1 MKTQTFEILP
11 VSPEEW
17 AICRELAL
25 ELAENDSAST
35 RNKLRRYLYSLLKK
49 YPGNVDVMASLA
61 DIYVHNRS
69 AIKLLQ
75 KAYETAQKNNDF
87 KNMTFISDSLASR
100 YLAIQDFSQAYY
112 WYDLLAEN
120 LKNYHDQE
128 IYDHLTLTREL
139 LNITAGTIYEKA
151 NL

>member
-1 MKTQTFEILP
+1 MERTMKKQTFEILP

-75 KAYETAQKNNDF
+75 KPMKPHR
-87 KNMTFISDSLASR
+87 KIMISK
-100 YLAIQDFSQAYY
+100 I
-112 WYDLLAEN
+112 
-120 LKNYHDQE
+120 
-128 IYDHLTLTREL
+128 
-139 LNITAGTIYEKA
+139 
-151 NL
+151 

>member
-1 MKTQTFEILP
+1 MNGEIKTLSKT
-11 VSPEEW
+11 EW
-17 AICRELAL
+17 AICRELAM

-75 KAYETAQKNNDF
+75 KAYETARENHDF

-128 IYDHLTLTREL
+128 IYDHLTLIRNL
-139 LNITAGTIYEKA
+139 QNITESKPYEA

>member
-1 MKTQTFEILP
+1 
-11 VSPEEW
+11 
-17 AICRELAL
+17 
-25 ELAENDSAST
+25 
-35 RNKLRRYLYSLLKK
+35 
-49 YPGNVDVMASLA
+49 MASLA

-87 KNMTFISDSLASR
+87 KNMTFISDSLANR

-128 IYDHLTLTREL
+128 IYDHLTLIRNL
-139 LNITAGTIYEKA
+139 RNITESTPYEA

>member
-1 MKTQTFEILP
+1 MNGEIKTLSKT
-11 VSPEEW
+11 EW

-75 KAYETAQKNNDF
+75 KAYETARENHDF

-128 IYDHLTLTREL
+128 IYDHLTLIRNL
-139 LNITAGTIYEKA
+139 QNITESTPYEA

>member
-1 MKTQTFEILP
+1 MKKQTFEILP

-25 ELAENDSAST
+25 ELAENNSAST
-35 RNKLRRYLYSLLKK
+35 RNKLRRLKK
-49 YPGNVDVMASLA
+49 YPGNVDVMAPLA

-100 YLAIQDFSQAYY
+100 YLAIQDFSQAYF

-128 IYDHLTLTREL
+128 IYDHLTLIRNL
-139 LNITAGTIYEKA
+139 QNITESTPYEA

>member
-1 MKTQTFEILP
+1 MNGEIKTLSKT
-11 VSPEEW
+11 EW

-35 RNKLRRYLYSLLKK
+35 RNKLRRYLYALLKK

-61 DIYVHNRS
+61 DIYVHNRP

-75 KAYETAQKNNDF
+75 RAYETAQKNNDF

-128 IYDHLTLTREL
+128 IYDHLTLIRNLRT
-139 LNITAGTIYEKA
+139 ITENTPYEKA

>member
-1 MKTQTFEILP
+1 MNGEIKTLSKT
-11 VSPEEW
+11 EW
-17 AICRELAL
+17 AICRKLAL
-25 ELAENDSAST
+25 ELARNDSALI
-35 RNKLRRYLYSLLKK
+35 RNRLRRYLYSLLKK

-61 DIYVHNRS
+61 DIYVHNRP

-75 KAYETAQKNNDF
+75 KAYEIARENHDF

-128 IYDHLTLTREL
+128 IYDHLTLIRNL
-139 LNITAGTIYEKA
+139 QNITESTPYEA

>member
-1 MKTQTFEILP
+1 MNGEIKTLSKT
-11 VSPEEW
+11 EW

-25 ELAENDSAST
+25 ELAENNSAST

-75 KAYETAQKNNDF
+75 KAYETARENHDF

-128 IYDHLTLTREL
+128 IYDHLTLIRNL
-139 LNITAGTIYEKA
+139 QNITESTPYEA